1 MSILKMKFL
10 QGKSGDQYNYPV
22 TKPEGIFFDD
32 EGKKTLRTFVDSDLK
47 SLSWLPSKSIENTHL
62 KNASVTRDN
71 IGTGAVSTT
80 KIADEA
86 VTNQKIKKYEANKPG
101 SGIQT
106 DRIADGAIT
115 DAKILAFNGDVGGIS
130 GDKIK
135 DGAITLEKAAF
146 GQIELIYSGV
156 PVGASGKANVTGLDK
171 YRCLILGVTNGGPST
186 VDGSKNQNG
195 GSMLATTMIPLIKE
209 SEGTFAYRPFTNVHQ
224 AFYPDIKEGGTGSYN
239 TYSAWFQFDSNST
252 SSGKVWLAERT
263 DDISYSGLVLF
274 GIK

>member
-1 MSILKMKFL
+1 MSALKMKFL
-10 QGKSGDQYNYPV
+10 QGKSGDKYNYPV
-22 TKPEGIFFDD
+22 TKSDGVFFDD
-32 EGKKTLRTFVDSDLK
+32 QGKKTLKSFIDSDLK
-47 SLSWLPSKSIENTHL
+47 TLSWLPSKSIENKHL

-71 IGTGAVSTT
+71 IGTGAISTT

-156 PVGASGKANVTGLDK
+156 PVGTSGKANVTGLDK

-186 VDGSKNQNG
+186 VGSDGNQNG
-195 GSMLATTMIPLIKE
+195 GSMLATIMIPLIKE

-224 AFYPDIKEGGTGSYN
+224 AFFPDIKEDGTGSYN

-252 SSGKVWLAERT
+252 SSGKVWLAERAGA
-263 DDISYSGLVLF
+263 SYSGLVLF